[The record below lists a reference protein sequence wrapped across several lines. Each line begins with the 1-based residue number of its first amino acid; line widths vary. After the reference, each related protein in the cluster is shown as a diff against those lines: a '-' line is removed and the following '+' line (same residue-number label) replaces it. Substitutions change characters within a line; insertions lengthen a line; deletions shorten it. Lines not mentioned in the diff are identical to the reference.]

1 MAAVYFFPENSF
13 LSGRDASPE
22 QSSQQRNFHQ
32 TLVRLTAR
40 RLSDR
45 LLVGEKGRLK
55 PLFAGF
61 RRAAFLVRDNLRHRA
76 DIEEA
81 YLEAI
86 GAANEEII
94 LAAAYF
100 FPACVSAMHWWM
112 PPRAACA

>member
-1 MAAVYFFPENSF
+1 MNPNGAACQGSTKPWCIGVSR
-13 LSGRDASPE
+13 LD
-22 QSSQQRNFHQ
+22 SS
-32 TLVRLTAR
+32 
-40 RLSDR
+40 S
-45 LLVGEKGRLK
+45 
-55 PLFAGF
+55 
-61 RRAAFLVRDNLRHRA
+61 A

-112 PPRAACA
+112 PARAACA